1 MDTSK
6 EYIKKQYREHD
17 FLFNEYK
24 VKKKSI
30 KQIRREYGWGI
41 NTIKRWLRLHEIPI
55 RSCDDPIVRKQKGG
69 FRLKKQR
76 RNNGYQYIYFP
87 EHPNAGSSGFISE
100 HRLRASKM
108 LGRELT
114 KQDIIHHIDGDRL
127 NNEELNLYPSNKAGH
142 RKAHSSLM
150 QIGYDL
156 CKQGSLGFLNGEYQ
170 WT

>member
-1 MDTSK
+1 MDTS
-6 EYIKKQYREHD
+6 ELYIKKPYRKYD

-69 FRLKKQR
+69 FRLKKHK
-76 RNNGYQYIYFP
+76 RNNGYQYVYFP
-87 EHPNAGSSGFISE
+87 EHPNAGMSGFISE
-100 HRLRASKM
+100 HRLKASKM

-114 KQDIIHHIDGDRL
+114 RQDIIHHNDGDRL
-127 NNEELNLYPSNKAGH
+127 NNDEINLYPTDKSGH

-150 QIGYDL
+150 QIGYAL
-156 CKQGSLGFLNGEYQ
+156 YKQGLLEFKDGGYQ
-170 WT
+170 WM